1 MERFISRPVSP
12 SIWRNLNVSL
22 FRFSDGSSPGKVTGS
37 FHAVRLTAWRMQSGT
52 AELEIQGIRVRAERD
67 QWLIC
72 LPGMRVQQLSADA
85 RYVSLHYTVE
95 SSPELGVWS
104 GCRAIHFDTVP
115 EIERALKELKI
126 STIIR
131 RMGKSSLIYP
141 QEIPATFQEH
151 LCLQQRSLRF
161 FEVLSALLEKQ
172 SVHYQILP
180 IMNSRVRAS
189 YAALTEDDFKT
200 PFSRRDLAKSHGLS
214 TSQMD
219 RLWKQHLGLT
229 PQSYLDR
236 RRLKQACI
244 LLESMSHSIK
254 EIAHETGFRHLSR
267 FCIWFKKRTGCSPG
281 LFRQQARRRD

>member
-1 MERFISRPVSP
+1 MEQFISRPASP
-12 SIWRNLNVSL
+12 SIWRNLNVNL
-22 FRFSDGSSPGKVTGS
+22 FRFSNGSSPGKVTGS
-37 FHAVRLTAWRMQSGT
+37 FHAVRLTAWRMLSGT
-52 AELEIQGIRVRAERD
+52 AELEIQGIRVRAKRD

-95 SSPELGVWS
+95 SSPEIGAWS
-104 GCRAIHFDTVP
+104 GCPAIYFDTVP
-115 EIERALKELKI
+115 EIEHALKELKE
-126 STIIR
+126 SSIIR
-131 RMGKSSLIYP
+131 RMQKSGSIHP
-141 QEIPATFQEH
+141 HEIPATFLEH

-161 FEVLSALLEKQ
+161 FETISALLEKQ

-180 IMNSRVRAS
+180 IMSSRVRAS
-189 YAALTEDDFKT
+189 YATLTEDDFKT

-229 PQSYLDR
+229 PQSYIDG

-244 LLESMSHSIK
+244 LLESMNQSVK
-254 EIAHETGFRHLSR
+254 EIAHEIGFQHLSR